1 MDNKIIGVIKSGLIG
16 ISVVFLYNLFILA
29 FVYKYSTGRELYNF
43 FLFWTLPSFLVGV
56 FIKIIFSNEER
67 NLIKSYA
74 FSYLITASIMTISSY
89 IYWTFTGHG
98 QFKEFTLYGLISINL
113 IILSVY
119 IVTFV
124 IYFVYELTQLERLNR
139 KLLNYTSI
147 KKFINI
153 DKNVTGIFM
162 SLYCILIIF
171 IPIANDSP
179 SFFSFD
185 SEDFMYIID
194 LKYGFLLMILLFI
207 GSISVLVLSIQGIKS
222 KNIILNTRGILIAA
236 TAELLSSFIIIISVI
251 FIYPELSITIW
262 PFIHLS
268 FGIIGYLDVL
278 LFKKF
283 Y

>member
-1 MDNKIIGVIKSGLIG
+1 MDNKIIGIIKSGFIG
-16 ISVVFLYNLFILA
+16 ISAVFLYNLFILA
-29 FVYKYSTGRELYNF
+29 FVYKYSTGREIYNF
-43 FLFWTLPSFLVGV
+43 FLFWVLPSFLVGV
-56 FIKIIFSNEER
+56 FIKIIFSNQER
-67 NLIKSYA
+67 NLIKTYVI
-74 FSYLITASIMTISSY
+74 SYLITVSIMTISSY
-89 IYWTFTGHG
+89 LYWTFTGHG
-98 QFKEFTLYGLISINL
+98 QFGEFTLYGLISINL

-119 IVTFV
+119 MVTFA
-124 IYFVYELTQLERLNR
+124 IYFVYELSQLNHLN
-139 KLLNYTSI
+139 KTLLNYNSI

-153 DKNVTGIFM
+153 DKIVAGIFM
-162 SLYCILIIF
+162 SLYCILVIF
-171 IPIANDSP
+171 LPIAKDSP

-185 SEDFMYIID
+185 AEDFMHIID
-194 LKYGFLLMILLFI
+194 LKYGFLLMILLFV

-222 KNIILNTRGILIAA
+222 KNIILNSRGILIAA

-268 FGIIGYLDVL
+268 FGIIGYLDTL